1 MHPLF
6 AASLATTA
14 LATTALASASLTASP
29 LAAASFAA
37 ATFTSAAIPAAAVCA
52 SAVAAAAITASTLT
66 AAAISAASIAAATLS
81 SAAVATA
88 AVTAAAIA
96 TTSFATAPLTT
107 SSLAASSLAAAA
119 VAAAALTAASV
130 SSGSLAAA
138 SLAAASLAPTTFSSK
153 GLAKALPPVLF
164 STFCLCAPTASAIF
178 KTWDCVEYVDDS
190 FVSTNDDSDTLI
202 WDRAGTR
209 FLRGDLRTTCN
220 TFNGSETTMLAEYTN
235 IRNIAW
241 VFAFI
246 YAIILPCIFMGLLLP
261 SHKALRQ
268 RRSTQLVRAT
278 DFLHRE
284 YRPEYFC
291 AAPRGSNPGLA
302 AQTCTQV

>member
-1 MHPLF
+1 MDWLEVF
-6 AASLATTA
+6 EID
-14 LATTALASASLTASP
+14 LTQ
-29 LAAASFAA
+29 F
-37 ATFTSAAIPAAAVCA
+37 AIPGSCLEGGIKSLLLVQSIVPMLLVLVVFVVTFAVC
-52 SAVAAAAITASTLT
+52 IGQGL
-66 AAAISAASIAAATLS
+66 IAREPPGGKGNIWT
-81 SAAVATA
+81 
-88 AVTAAAIA
+88 
-96 TTSFATAPLTT
+96 
-107 SSLAASSLAAAA
+107 
-119 VAAAALTAASV
+119 
-130 SSGSLAAA
+130 
-138 SLAAASLAPTTFSSK
+138 K
-153 GLAKALPPVLF
+153 GLVKALPPVLF

-220 TFNGSETTMLAEYTN
+220 TFNGSETTMPAEYTN
-235 IRNIAW
+235 TRNIAW
-241 VFAFI
+241 VFAII
-246 YAIILPCIFMGLLLP
+246 YSIILPCIFMGLLLP